1 MQFVSTDQA
10 PQPRG
15 HYSQAVVHDGLVFT
29 AGQLPFDPV
38 TGTLAGTSIE
48 EQTLQALKNI
58 KSVLRAAGA
67 DLDDVLKVTVFV
79 SDIDLWG
86 GVNDVYTT
94 FFGDH
99 KPARSVVPTRDLH
112 NEVKIE
118 IEAVAVVP

>member
-1 MQFVSTDQA
+1 
-10 PQPRG
+10 
-15 HYSQAVVHDGLVFT
+15 
-29 AGQLPFDPV
+29 
-38 TGTLAGTSIE
+38 
-48 EQTLQALKNI
+48 
-58 KSVLRAAGA
+58 LRAAGA

-112 NEVKIE
+112 NEAKIE
-118 IEAVAVVP
+118 IEAVAVVDRNRSS

>member
-38 TGTLAGTSIE
+38 TGTVTGTSIE

-79 SDIDLWG
+79 SDMDLWG

-112 NEVKIE
+112 NEAKIE
-118 IEAVAVVP
+118 IEVVAVVP